1 MTGYFYALLAT
12 SVCGTLC
19 IMLCGGGFE
28 KYIKYIAALIS
39 VSVMILP
46 LRHINKSDFAIDS
59 NLQSTLDKNMLEKTA
74 EEIAAEKTESYISQE
89 VLAKFGINPTDIS
102 ISIDWEREDP
112 TVTSITV
119 YIPKNS
125 EKATKI
131 QGYLTTLLGGEVK
144 VIEN

>member
-1 MTGYFYALLAT
+1 
-12 SVCGTLC
+12 
-19 IMLCGGGFE
+19 
-28 KYIKYIAALIS
+28 
-39 VSVMILP
+39 
-46 LRHINKSDFAIDS
+46 
-59 NLQSTLDKNMLEKTA
+59 TA

-89 VLAKFGINPTDIS
+89 VLAKFGINPTAVS